1 LRTIREEH
9 KYREQLDALAIS
21 HKRLDEVM
29 IGVSFTMARNPE
41 EFTKVPGTNLSIA
54 RTDAYPDAPALRIF
68 FTYNP
73 YEVHLLFVEFAEEPE
88 NVMDEDPSA

>member
-1 LRTIREEH
+1 
-9 KYREQLDALAIS
+9 
-21 HKRLDEVM
+21 M
-29 IGVSFTMARNPE
+29 IGVTFTMARNPE

-73 YEVHLLFVEFAEEPE
+73 YEAHLLFVEFAEEPDNFMNE
-88 NVMDEDPSA
+88 RSVTLKNSLTQLSDPTCLPALSVPHPALRW